1 MPIHFQSSPGAV
13 RLTGEMAD
21 LSAQRPP
28 RERIL
33 DTAYELFSRNG
44 IGAVGVDRI
53 VAESSV
59 AKMTLYRHFPSKT
72 ELALAFLELREQRWT
87 RDWLQSEVYRLA
99 ATPRDRLLVI
109 FDLFDGW
116 FHRPDYE
123 GCSFINTLLE
133 MPDSDP
139 LHEAAAHHLAVIR
152 DFIEDLAR
160 QARVEHPKEVALQLQ
175 LLMIGAIVSAGRGD
189 VDAARRARDTGE
201 LILDQDTASA
211 ARSA

>member
-1 MPIHFQSSPGAV
+1 MTDPSGQP
-13 RLTGEMAD
+13 
-21 LSAQRPP
+21 PP

-87 RDWLQSEVYRLA
+87 RDWLQSEVQRLG
-99 ATPRDRLLVI
+99 ATPRDRILAV
-109 FDLFDGW
+109 FDVFDEW
-116 FHRPDYE
+116 FHRSDFE
-123 GCSFINTLLE
+123 GCSFVNTLLE
-133 MPDSDP
+133 MPGSDP

-152 DFIEDLAR
+152 GFIEDLAR
-160 QARVEHPKEVALQLQ
+160 QAGVEHPGEIAFQLQ
-175 LLMIGAIVSAGRGD
+175 LLMIGAIVAAGRGD
-189 VDAARRARDTGE
+189 LDSARRARSTAE
-201 LILDQDTASA
+201 LILGQDAGV
-211 ARSA
+211 